1 MTAPEILGLVLGSA
15 AVGALVS
22 SVVNGIV
29 NWKTKQ
35 QELERQDM
43 QMALKMAELR
53 HQQLVTV
60 HDWHANRGE
69 AVGIEFYD
77 PLVTVMDYCNGM
89 KEYRKTGRWAKGE
102 AGLRKASERN
112 AK

>member
-1 MTAPEILGLVLGSA
+1 MTAPEVLGLVLGSA
-15 AVGALVS
+15 GVGALIS
-22 SVVNGIV
+22 SVVNGIF

-53 HQQLVTV
+53 HQQLVAV
-60 HDWHANRGE
+60 HDWHSNRGE
-69 AVGIEFYD
+69 EVGIEFYD
-77 PLVTVMDYCNGM
+77 PLATVMGYCDGM

-102 AGLRKASERN
+102 AGHQKPDAPKKS
-112 AK
+112 

>member
-1 MTAPEILGLVLGSA
+1 MTWPEILGLILGSA
-15 AVGALVS
+15 GVGALVS

-53 HQQLVTV
+53 HQ
-60 HDWHANRGE
+60 H
-69 AVGIEFYD
+69 
-77 PLVTVMDYCNGM
+77 
-89 KEYRKTGRWAKGE
+89 
-102 AGLRKASERN
+102 S
-112 AK
+112 